1 MGDKVQRT
9 VAEMRSFFVLVWLV
23 KFSQLCYCVAK
34 ELIEISK
41 LKKGDV
47 FIVGCSTSEV
57 CSSKIGT
64 ASNME
69 VAKSIFN
76 GIYLATKEK
85 GVYLAVQ
92 CCEHLNR
99 AIIIEREAVGCDG
112 VNVVPQLKAG
122 GALATTAYQS
132 FNNPV
137 VVENILADAGIDI
150 GDTLIGMH
158 LKQVAVPV
166 RLSIKRIGGANLV
179 CARTRPKFIGGER
192 AVYNQDLL

>member
-1 MGDKVQRT
+1 MKTNDLADISNQ
-9 VAEMRSFFVLVWLV
+9 
-23 KFSQLCYCVAK
+23 CYIVTK
-34 ELIEISK
+34 ELLEISK
-41 LKKGDV
+41 LKKGNILV
-47 FIVGCSTSEV
+47 VGCSTSEV

-64 ASNME
+64 ASNIE
-69 VAKSIFN
+69 VAQSIYN
-76 GIYLATKEK
+76 GICLSTKEK
-85 GVYLAVQ
+85 GIYLAVQ

-99 AIIIEREAVGCDG
+99 AIVVEREAVGYDG
-112 VNVVPQLKAG
+112 VNVIPQIKAG
-122 GALATTAYQS
+122 GAFATTAYQS

-137 VVENILADAGIDI
+137 VLESILADAGIDI

-158 LKQVAVPV
+158 LKHVVVPV

>member
-1 MGDKVQRT
+1 MRT
-9 VAEMRSFFVLVWLV
+9 EVTVDIYN
-23 KFSQLCYCVAK
+23 QCYCAAK

-41 LKKGDV
+41 LKKGNII
-47 FIVGCSTSEV
+47 IVGCSTSEV

-64 ASNME
+64 ASNMD
-69 VAKSIFN
+69 VAKLIFD
-76 GIYLATKEK
+76 GINLAVQEK
-85 GVYLAVQ
+85 GLYLAVQ

-99 AIIIEREAVGCDG
+99 AIVVEHEAVGCDG
-112 VNVVPQLKAG
+112 VNVVPQVKAG
-122 GALATTAYQS
+122 GALAATAYQS
-132 FNNPV
+132 FKNPV
-137 VVENILADAGIDI
+137 IVESILADAGIDI

-166 RLSIKRIGGANLV
+166 RLSIKRIGDANLV

>member
-1 MGDKVQRT
+1 MKTNDMLDIYNQ
-9 VAEMRSFFVLVWLV
+9 
-23 KFSQLCYCVAK
+23 CYCVTK
-34 ELIEISK
+34 ELIGISK
-41 LKKGDV
+41 LKSGNV
-47 FIVGCSTSEV
+47 LIVGCSTSEV
-57 CSSKIGT
+57 CDSKIGT
-64 ASNME
+64 ASNTE
-69 VAKSIFN
+69 IAKYIFN
-76 GIYLATKEK
+76 GIYRATQEL
-85 GVYLAVQ
+85 GVYLAIQ

-99 AIIIEREAVGCDG
+99 AIVVERDAVGNDG
-112 VNVVPQLKAG
+112 VNVIPQTKAG

-132 FNNPV
+132 FSNPV
-137 VVENILADAGIDI
+137 VVESISADAGIDI

>member
-1 MGDKVQRT
+1 MNTDETLDICNQ
-9 VAEMRSFFVLVWLV
+9 
-23 KFSQLCYCVAK
+23 CYNATK
-34 ELIEISK
+34 ELIAVSK
-41 LKKGDV
+41 LKKGSIL
-47 FIVGCSTSEV
+47 IVGCSTSEV

-64 ASNME
+64 ASNIE
-69 VAKSIFN
+69 VAKQIFN
-76 GIYLATKEK
+76 GIHRAAKEI
-85 GVYLAVQ
+85 GLHLAVQ

-99 AIIIEREAVGCDG
+99 AIVVEREAVGNDG
-112 VNVVPQLKAG
+112 VNVVPQIKAG
-122 GALATTAYQS
+122 GALATTAYQN

-137 VVENILADAGIDI
+137 VVESILADAGIDI

-166 RLSIKRIGGANLV
+166 RISIKRIGDANLV